1 MSDGIQGEGGS
12 NHLEQIIEKLE
23 HAEERLL
30 RLRGEEA
37 EVEREI
43 HQTLE
48 ELKAFEH
55 HVVEVHVVHVNEV
68 EKTSFKANVSATL
81 QKVWDKAYRKLEI
94 PHAPK
99 DVFQT
104 GGEHPKSLMTHLAL
118 SLKEAKDQGVIENH
132 HFGIASETGGA

>member
-1 MSDGIQGEGGS
+1 MSDGIQSEGGS

-23 HAEERLL
+23 RAEEHLL
-30 RLRGEEA
+30 KLRGEESK
-37 EVEREI
+37 VEREI
-43 HQTLE
+43 QETLE

-55 HVVEVHVVHVNEV
+55 HVAEVHVVHVNEV
-68 EKTSFKANVSATL
+68 EKASFKANVSATL

-99 DVFQT
+99 DVFQS
-104 GGEHPKSLMTHLAL
+104 GGEHPKSLMSHLGL
-118 SLKEAKDQGVIENH
+118 SLKEAKDQRIIENY